1 MITIYTIKDV
11 LTNTRLKNNSVL
23 DEFLVACRDN
33 LVEIEQPKNKK
44 QRSQVETRNKLKTLK
59 MNDKFCYNIGN
70 KICISRLV
78 LETVVPPDSVKL
90 PITESNIIG
99 TIAKLTGIAFNP
111 SDKKKYYNF
120 ISSSKSLGTTFKQE
134 FTCYVVHYVFNNPNS
149 KIYDIL
155 YNLETGDLQDSPQL
169 LIKSK
174 ARDFRKM
181 SHNHNFMYL
190 ADAYANAKTIYANR
204 SKLKLTKTL
213 SQYTIAE
220 ETSADHLKQ
229 KPFDRIKK
237 TESNYYSKPDK
248 LTTADMYIY
257 DDSDQAYIKTMAIF
271 NRKDKKLTHNQYRHF
286 INHAF
291 INGVIIPI
299 SLKQLVTSS
308 VDSTN
313 DNFITTRFKIVGSY
327 KLEESKSLEDEYMKA
342 VMELFDTNS
351 KQQFIKKINDIID
364 IEFDAADLGLDKQ
377 GMWIP
382 FKSQFKKGKFKDNTL
397 WFTSG
402 QIHIQPQG
410 SSSFSG
416 LGGIAR
422 QYLFEKV
429 ILKLPRKAVFM
440 NTLLKSRKE
449 VFSKYSNS
457 SMIKS
462 GKMLTQGDFKT
473 LIQDLMT
480 NRNDEQVKQILF
492 EYVNRLS
499 RNMKSL
505 GNLNFNDQYPTFSNI
520 SRRAEAYAQKM
531 SMFEMASYVV
541 SHERIVHD
549 WIKDSFVMSLY
560 GAVSA
565 IGLIIF
571 DGRHINL
578 KNMRG
583 KDRLKKMG
591 NRLNPMYLKIGY

>member
-1 MITIYTIKDV
+1 
-11 LTNTRLKNNSVL
+11 
-23 DEFLVACRDN
+23 
-33 LVEIEQPKNKK
+33 
-44 QRSQVETRNKLKTLK
+44 
-59 MNDKFCYNIGN
+59 
-70 KICISRLV
+70 
-78 LETVVPPDSVKL
+78 
-90 PITESNIIG
+90 
-99 TIAKLTGIAFNP
+99 
-111 SDKKKYYNF
+111 
-120 ISSSKSLGTTFKQE
+120 
-134 FTCYVVHYVFNNPNS
+134 
-149 KIYDIL
+149 
-155 YNLETGDLQDSPQL
+155 
-169 LIKSK
+169 
-174 ARDFRKM
+174 
-181 SHNHNFMYL
+181 
-190 ADAYANAKTIYANR
+190 
-204 SKLKLTKTL
+204 
-213 SQYTIAE
+213 
-220 ETSADHLKQ
+220 
-229 KPFDRIKK
+229 
-237 TESNYYSKPDK
+237 
-248 LTTADMYIY
+248 
-257 DDSDQAYIKTMAIF
+257 
-271 NRKDKKLTHNQYRHF
+271 
-286 INHAF
+286 
-291 INGVIIPI
+291 
-299 SLKQLVTSS
+299 
-308 VDSTN
+308 VDST
-313 DNFITTRFKIVGSY
+313 DDKFLTTRFKVVGSY
-327 KLEESKSLEDEYMKA
+327 KLDESKSLEDEYMKA

-364 IEFDAADLGLDKQ
+364 IEFDSADLGIDKQ

-382 FKSQFKKGKFKDNTL
+382 FKSQFKKGKFKDNKL

-440 NTLLKSRKE
+440 STLLKSRKE

-457 SMIKS
+457 PMIKS
-462 GKMLTQGDFKT
+462 GKMLTQGDFKS
-473 LIQDLMT
+473 LIQDLLT

-505 GNLNFNDQYPTFSNI
+505 GNLKFDDQYSRFSNI
-520 SRRAEAYAQKM
+520 SKKAEAYAQKM
-531 SMFEMASYVV
+531 SMFEMASYIV

-571 DGRHINL
+571 DGRHVNL

-583 KDRLKKMG
+583 KDRLKRMG